1 LAVGLGLALAVIAE
15 LSALN
20 LLVRRLCSSFRSPD
34 FYLVWLIGTG
44 FLLPKGKSH

>member
-20 LLVRRLCSSFRSPD
+20 LLVPRLCSSAHPI